1 MKIIALSI
9 FALRKINKPVLDR
22 QRPMVR
28 EWQAENLIEVHEL
41 VPVEKKTNIK
51 KTWNETG
58 FETGF
63 ETSFELALKLVLK
76 KFKKAQKIKKKVQ
89 KKNKIIK

>member
-58 FETGF
+58 FETGQL
-63 ETSFELALKLVLK
+63 LALESPVK
-76 KFKKAQKIKKKVQ
+76 
-89 KKNKIIK
+89 